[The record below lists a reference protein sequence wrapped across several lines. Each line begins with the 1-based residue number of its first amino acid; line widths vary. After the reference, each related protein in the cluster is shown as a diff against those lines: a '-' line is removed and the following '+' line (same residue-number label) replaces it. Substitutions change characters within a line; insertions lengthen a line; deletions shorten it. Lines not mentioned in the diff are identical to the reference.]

1 MEKINKEQGNILLT
15 LQRTKG
21 LNQQSQKKEYHCEL
35 LQEF

>member
-1 MEKINKEQGNILLT
+1 MNKEQGNILLT

-21 LNQQSQKKEYHCEL
+21 LNRWSQKKEYNCEL